1 MVVHKMLD
9 FNRSRRINIEET
21 GFVRVKAKLTNGI
34 DEELVYRGLL
44 KPEEVHVLEVEA
56 KVDPVSVRTIIPLT
70 VAEKLGLDSTHQT
83 INYEDGNQE
92 VIALSDSIIIEIQR
106 RTTGGEAIVAGSEVI
121 IGSIALETL
130 DFVVDYENKRL
141 IPNPK
146 HPDYPIFRI

>member
-1 MVVHKMLD
+1 M
-9 FNRSRRINIEET
+9 S
-21 GFVRVKAKLTNGI
+21 NGI

-44 KPEEVHVLEVEA
+44 NPDEVNVLEVEA
-56 KVDPVSVRTIIPLT
+56 LVDPVSVRTVIPAT
-70 VAEKLGLDSTHQT
+70 VAEKLGLDSTQQT
-83 INYEDGNQE
+83 INYADGSQE
-92 VIALSDSIIIEIQR
+92 VIALSDSIIIEIQG